1 LLFVD
6 NVLRVCENDLKE
18 YSARSRLIIFR
29 GYFQNFM
36 NQELIDYINQQTKI
50 SVSKNKITSVLL
62 EQGWH
67 QAEIDEAFAAVEGST
82 GIAKKSV
89 FKESG
94 ADSGSEKNGAGLGA
108 NRKIMLFAAI
118 FLVVL
123 VAVIALV
130 LLAGKKKTE
139 TALPADKD
147 NIAKTA
153 DDNAAAAAQEKLAK
167 ETQAKIDAAMRAA
180 IDKLGASI
188 QPPSGWT
195 ARQATVRTRPMAVFF
210 KPTVEKDKSG
220 KEVFNENVSVLRDI
234 YKSKSVSDEPSFLEY
249 SRQLMIAAMENY
261 KITSE
266 KEVSL
271 GDGTKAT
278 LFYSD
283 YTQEGLALK
292 SMQMY
297 AFKGDD
303 VYIVTG
309 IVLASNWEKEKD
321 MIGTSILSFKIP
333 ATK

>member
-1 LLFVD
+1 
-6 NVLRVCENDLKE
+6 
-18 YSARSRLIIFR
+18 
-29 GYFQNFM
+29 M

-62 EQGWH
+62 EQGWR
-67 QAEIDEAFAAVEGST
+67 QAEIDEAFAAADGAIGVAKTGGIGEG
-82 GIAKKSV
+82 GIAD
-89 FKESG
+89 F
-94 ADSGSEKNGAGLGA
+94 GSEKSGARFGA
-108 NRKIMLFAAI
+108 NRKVILFAAI
-118 FLVVL
+118 SLVVL
-123 VAVIALV
+123 AAAIALV
-130 LLAGKKKTE
+130 LLGGKKKTE

-147 NIAKTA
+147 NNIAKTA
-153 DDNAAAAAQEKLAK
+153 DDNAANEAQEKLAK
-167 ETQAKIDAAMRAA
+167 EAQAKIDAAMRAA
-180 IDKLGASI
+180 IDKLEASI

-195 ARQATVRTRPMAVFF
+195 ARQAAVRSRPMAVFF

-220 KEVFNENVSVLRDI
+220 KEVFNENISVLRDI

-249 SRQLMIAAMENY
+249 SRQLMKAAMENY

-278 LFYSD
+278 LFYAD
-283 YTQEGLALK
+283 FTQEGLALK
-292 SMQMY
+292 DMQMY

-333 ATK
+333 AVN